1 MTTEAI
7 EPSFTGA
14 IKTFFL
20 APFRLRT
27 YSNLLYLMLAFP
39 LGLAY
44 FIFLAVGLPL
54 GLGLTIIWIGILVL
68 ALVFAGSWGLAGLE
82 RQSAI
87 HLLGARVPPRTPP
100 PVQEEQSVWRKLYA
114 FYTNPVT
121 WKGIAFLLLKFPLG
135 IVTFIALV
143 TLLAITAAFLFAPFI
158 VATVDYG
165 WEEGWSNFG
174 EDVYLDVDY
183 WGWQVDTLPEAF
195 ICSGF
200 GLVLLFVS
208 LNLLN
213 GLAFLWART
222 SEVLLGQRSFAATP
236 RPPVLSE
243 PLAV

>member
-54 GLGLTIIWIGILVL
+54 GLGLTLIWIGIPIL
-68 ALVFAGSWGLAGLE
+68 ALVFAGSWALAGLE

-87 HLLGARVPPRTPP
+87 HLLRAQVPPRTPP
-100 PVQEEQSVWRKLYA
+100 PVQEEQGFWKKLYA

-121 WKGIAFLLLKFPLG
+121 WKGMAFLLIKFPLG

-143 TLLAITAAFLFAPFI
+143 TLLAVTAAFLLAP
-158 VATVDYG
+158 VAVYTMDYG
-165 WEEGWSNFG
+165 RGDFDDGFTEA
-174 EDVYLDVDY
+174 DY

-195 ICSGF
+195 VCSGI
-200 GLVLLFVS
+200 GVVLLWVS

-236 RPPVLSE
+236 QPPVLSE